1 MLLLLLLPGA
11 GPMHVFYGHDA
22 RRKLQ
27 LYPYATG
34 LDTGCVYGGQ
44 LTAAVL
50 PALEQLQ
57 QDSTFASKM
66 AAQQPRSLQD
76 LQGRLVSVNR
86 DPGTLADSGPE

>member
-1 MLLLLLLPGA
+1 MLLA
-11 GPMHVFYGHDA
+11 ATGPLHVFYGHDA

-50 PALEQLQ
+50 PSLEQLQ
-57 QDSTFASKM
+57 QDNVFASKV
-66 AAQQPRSLQD
+66 AAQQPLTLQD

-86 DPGTLADSGPE
+86 NPVLAVDAESK